1 MIFKIDYLFSAGLLL
16 LAIVSAPVSAGEIK
30 SSVSEKVPVTLD
42 NFATAET
49 HFMMQLGIDTQNSFG
64 KWFHDRGFTPI
75 ERQNVVRMNRDTLYS
90 SVVLDLTEP
99 ATIIKPDTQGRYQ
112 SLLVVNEGHFATLV
126 AYKPGKYRLTNEK
139 MGSRYVAVIVRTL
152 VDAEDPNDLDEA
164 HKAQDG
170 LKLIQKSIGKF
181 EVPNWDRDALK
192 EMRDALK
199 VLGKYLPI
207 RDTAYGGSIEEVDPI
222 AHIVGTADT
231 WGGWKPENAVYRSYV
246 PQNNDGKTPY
256 TLTLKNVPA
265 AKDAFWSISV
275 YNSDGFFQENEY
287 NKYVIN
293 SRKAKTDKD
302 GSVMI
307 HFGGD
312 SSKDNFLPIMPGWN
326 YMLRIYLPQKPYFD
340 GTWKA
345 PEAKAVK

>member
-170 LKLIQKSIGKF
+170 LKLIQS
-181 EVPNWDRDALK
+181 L
-192 EMRDALK
+192 
-199 VLGKYLPI
+199 
-207 RDTAYGGSIEEVDPI
+207 
-222 AHIVGTADT
+222 
-231 WGGWKPENAVYRSYV
+231 
-246 PQNNDGKTPY
+246 
-256 TLTLKNVPA
+256 
-265 AKDAFWSISV
+265 
-275 YNSDGFFQENEY
+275 
-287 NKYVIN
+287 
-293 SRKAKTDKD
+293 
-302 GSVMI
+302 
-307 HFGGD
+307 
-312 SSKDNFLPIMPGWN
+312 
-326 YMLRIYLPQKPYFD
+326 
-340 GTWKA
+340 
-345 PEAKAVK
+345 